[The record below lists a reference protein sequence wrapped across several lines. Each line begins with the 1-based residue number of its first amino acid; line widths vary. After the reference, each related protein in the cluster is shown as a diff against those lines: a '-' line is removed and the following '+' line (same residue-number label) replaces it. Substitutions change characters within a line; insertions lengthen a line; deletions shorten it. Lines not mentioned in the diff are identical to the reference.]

1 MGTGPAMEKMREGAR
16 LPTAEEK
23 DDGAIGEPKMRA
35 VK

>member
-1 MGTGPAMEKMREGAR
+1 MGTEPAMEKTREGAR

-23 DDGAIGEPKMRA
+23 DDGTVGEPKMHA